1 MQASR
6 ATARPFPWVFS
17 LVYLGV
23 LFAGAYYDV
32 TGLCGRVFAPTRL
45 ASLASVLLLPLTLE
59 QLERWRYGLR
69 TPQRVAVFLLIV
81 RMVSFEVVV
90 AFDCSGFSK
99 FLYLIVP
106 FIAYFCLGK
115 AASYTLAAF
124 YTSIF
129 IIRLWSFSPTWYLN
143 QEWVSDLLI
152 FTIGLMFAISMA
164 KVVSDEAA
172 SRLRAE
178 TLLAD
183 LDLSH
188 QQLKKYTEQ
197 VARLAAAEER
207 NRMAR
212 DIHDSLGHYLAVIN
226 VQLEKALAFRERNP
240 QDAEQALWNAKRSAK
255 QALQD
260 VRESVGA
267 LRHSEEIF
275 SLTAALTELAQNISN
290 RYLTVDLQI
299 VGDETGFSKLALMSL
314 YRAAQE
320 GLTNI
325 HKHAEASRV
334 TLRIVLDEQE
344 ARLYVEDD
352 GRGFDTAL
360 LDDLPSNRQE
370 RFGLQGLHE
379 RLELVGGSVKVESH
393 PNQGAHLFI
402 TIPKKLLRLEHVTWG
417 EADPA

>member
-1 MQASR
+1 M
-6 ATARPFPWVFS
+6 RPFPWVFS

-23 LFAGAYYDV
+23 MFAGAYYDV
-32 TGLCGRVFAPTRL
+32 TGLCGQVFTPTRL
-45 ASLASVLLLPLTLE
+45 GLLAGILLLPLALE
-59 QLERWRYGLR
+59 QFERWRYQLQ
-69 TPQRVAVFLLIV
+69 TPRRAAVFLLIA
-81 RMVSFEVVV
+81 RMAMFEVVV

-115 AASYTLAAF
+115 TACYSLAVF
-124 YTSIF
+124 YISLVVA
-129 IIRLWSFSPTWYLN
+129 RLWSFSPTWYLN

-152 FTIGLMFAISMA
+152 FAIGLMFAISMA

-178 TLLAD
+178 VLLAD

-188 QQLKKYTEQ
+188 RQLKKYAEQ
-197 VARLAAAEER
+197 VAKLAAAEER
-207 NRMAR
+207 NRLAR

-240 QDAEQALWNAKRSAK
+240 QDAEQAIWDAKRSAK

-260 VRESVGA
+260 VRQSVGA
-267 LRHSEEIF
+267 LRYADEVF
-275 SLTAALTELAQNISN
+275 SLTANLTELAQNMSN
-290 RYLTVDLQI
+290 KHLTIDLQI
-299 VGDETGFSKLALMSL
+299 VGDEFGFSKLGLMSL

-325 HKHAEASRV
+325 QKHAEASRV
-334 TLRIVLDEQE
+334 KLRTVFDEQE
-344 ARLYVEDD
+344 ACLYIEDD
-352 GRGFDTAL
+352 GHGFDITI
-360 LDDLPSNRQE
+360 LDHLSANRHE

-393 PNQGAHLFI
+393 PNQGTHLFI
-402 TIPKKLLRLEHVTWG
+402 TVPKNPLTLEHATGSEV
-417 EADPA
+417 DSI

>member
-32 TGLCGRVFAPTRL
+32 TGLCGQVFVPARL
-45 ASLASVLLLPLTLE
+45 ASLAAVLLLPLTLE
-59 QLERWRYGLR
+59 QFERWRYGLR

-81 RMVSFEVVV
+81 RMVLFEIVV

-124 YTSIF
+124 YSSIF
-129 IIRLWSFSPTWYLN
+129 ITRLWSFNPTWYLN

-152 FTIGLMFAISMA
+152 FAIGLMFAISMA
-164 KVVSDEAA
+164 KVVSDEAV

-197 VARLAAAEER
+197 VAGLAAAEER
-207 NRMAR
+207 NR
-212 DIHDSLGHYLAVIN
+212 
-226 VQLEKALAFRERNP
+226 
-240 QDAEQALWNAKRSAK
+240 
-255 QALQD
+255 
-260 VRESVGA
+260 
-267 LRHSEEIF
+267 
-275 SLTAALTELAQNISN
+275 
-290 RYLTVDLQI
+290 
-299 VGDETGFSKLALMSL
+299 
-314 YRAAQE
+314 
-320 GLTNI
+320 
-325 HKHAEASRV
+325 
-334 TLRIVLDEQE
+334 
-344 ARLYVEDD
+344 
-352 GRGFDTAL
+352 
-360 LDDLPSNRQE
+360 
-370 RFGLQGLHE
+370 
-379 RLELVGGSVKVESH
+379 
-393 PNQGAHLFI
+393 
-402 TIPKKLLRLEHVTWG
+402 
-417 EADPA
+417 